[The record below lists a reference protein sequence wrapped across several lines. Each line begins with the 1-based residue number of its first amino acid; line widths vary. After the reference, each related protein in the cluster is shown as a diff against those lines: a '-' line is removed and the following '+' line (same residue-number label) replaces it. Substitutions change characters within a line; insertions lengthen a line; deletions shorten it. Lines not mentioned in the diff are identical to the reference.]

1 VPLLHSYRPASAD
14 LLVPNIGRILLLDLA
29 ETCMRMITTRYGR
42 SLHLAALF
50 LTACV
55 ALPRAAAQPQDQQ
68 TQSVADAARRAR
80 EQKKNTAKSSKVITD
95 DDIESKN
102 PKPSAGGPDAGAPP
116 KIDAQP
122 ASTGAAVSPE
132 AADRA
137 AASASKD
144 SGGKTAGGAEIVK
157 LKGQIA
163 QIQKDLD
170 LLQREF
176 VLDRDSYY
184 SQTDF
189 AHDKSG
195 KAKLDAEQQLIN
207 DKQEQIDA
215 LKTRL
220 AAVQELQDRK
230 KAASA
235 EASAPPAPTP
245 PQP

>member
-1 VPLLHSYRPASAD
+1 
-14 LLVPNIGRILLLDLA
+14 
-29 ETCMRMITTRYGR
+29 MITMLHGR
-42 SLHLAALF
+42 SLHLAAPLIV
-50 LTACV
+50 ACV
-55 ALPRAAAQPQDQQ
+55 LLPCAAARPQDQQ

-80 EQKKNTAKSSKVITD
+80 EQKKSTAKSSKVITD

-116 KIDAQP
+116 KLDAQP
-122 ASTGAAVSPE
+122 AGTGAAASPE

-207 DKQEQIDA
+207 DKQQQIDA

-235 EASAPPAPTP
+235 EASAPSGPVAPTP